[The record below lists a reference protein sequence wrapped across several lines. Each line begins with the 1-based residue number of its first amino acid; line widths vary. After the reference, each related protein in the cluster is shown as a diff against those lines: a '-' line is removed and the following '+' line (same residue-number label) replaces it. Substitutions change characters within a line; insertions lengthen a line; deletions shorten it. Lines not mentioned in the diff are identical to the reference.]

1 MCYTILDRIPL
12 WRKEPIMP
20 VPYLV
25 LINLAAFL
33 LMGIDKSRARREL
46 WRIPE
51 KVLFGSALLG
61 GSVGAIAGMF
71 FFRHKTRHLSFR
83 LGFPVI
89 LLLQIVLYIWLQ
101 I

>member
-1 MCYTILDRIPL
+1 
-12 WRKEPIMP
+12 MP

-61 GSVGAIAGMF
+61 GSIGAIAGMF

-83 LGFPVI
+83 LGLPVI

>member
-1 MCYTILDRIPL
+1 
-12 WRKEPIMP
+12 MP

-33 LMGIDKSRARREL
+33 LMGIDKFRARREL

-61 GSVGAIAGMF
+61 GSIGAIAGMF

-83 LGFPVI
+83 LGLPVI

>member
-1 MCYTILDRIPL
+1 
-12 WRKEPIMP
+12 MP

-71 FFRHKTRHLSFR
+71 FFRHKTQHLSFR
-83 LGFPVI
+83 LGLPVI

>member
-1 MCYTILDRIPL
+1 
-12 WRKEPIMP
+12 MP

-83 LGFPVI
+83 LGLPVI
-89 LLLQIVLYIWLQ
+89 LLLQIVLYVWLQ

>member
-1 MCYTILDRIPL
+1 
-12 WRKEPIMP
+12 MP

-51 KVLFGSALLG
+51 KVLFGSALMG

-83 LGFPVI
+83 LGLPVI

>member
-1 MCYTILDRIPL
+1 
-12 WRKEPIMP
+12 MP

-33 LMGIDKSRARREL
+33 LMGIDKFRARREL

-83 LGFPVI
+83 LGLPVI

>member
-1 MCYTILDRIPL
+1 
-12 WRKEPIMP
+12 MP

-83 LGFPVI
+83 LGLPVI

>member
-1 MCYTILDRIPL
+1 
-12 WRKEPIMP
+12 MP
-20 VPYLV
+20 VLYLV

-33 LMGIDKSRARREL
+33 LMGIDKFRARREL

-83 LGFPVI
+83 LGLPVI
-89 LLLQIVLYIWLQ
+89 LLLQIVLYVWLQ

>member
-1 MCYTILDRIPL
+1 
-12 WRKEPIMP
+12 MP
-20 VPYLV
+20 VLYLV

-33 LMGIDKSRARREL
+33 LMGIDKFRARREL

-83 LGFPVI
+83 LGLPVI